1 MTLEGPPVVTLRGA
15 VAMANGF
22 PLLSGVDLELAPS
35 SLTVLVGANGAGKT
49 SLLQLLAGLIG
60 LTSGEGTVLGFNL
73 ATDDR
78 RLLRRHVGWLGH
90 EGSFYD
96 DLTVRENL
104 TFAAKALDRPL
115 DDLSSVLAR
124 VDLEGRRDT
133 IAKSLSAGSAD
144 DSVWRGCYFVDRSS
158 GCSTNP
164 TRRSTTRVGRSSTR
178 CSRSHRP
185 RGDGRRQLP
194 RPTSQCAARPDNADD
209 GRRAGRDAVIRTA
222 LFVATKDLRIEV
234 RSRVLLWQVVPFG
247 VMALLLSG
255 LALGPQQVGHSS
267 AAPGLSTWSSS
278 SWRY

>member
-15 VAMANGF
+15 VSMANGF

-96 DLTVRENL
+96 DLTVAENL

-115 DDLSSVLAR
+115 DDLSNVLAR

-133 IAKSLSAGSAD
+133 IAKALSAGQRRRLGLAWLLLRRPQLWLLDEPYASLD
-144 DSVWRGCYFVDRSS
+144 DE
-158 GCSTNP
+158 
-164 TRRSTTRVGRSSTR
+164 GRTFF
-178 CSRSHRP
+178 
-185 RGDGRRQLP
+185 D
-194 RPTSQCAARPDNADD
+194 
-209 GRRAGRDAVIRTA
+209 
-222 LFVATKDLRIEV
+222 
-234 RSRVLLWQVVPFG
+234 
-247 VMALLLSG
+247 ALLGEVIERGATVVVSSHDPLRSAQ
-255 LALGPQQVGHSS
+255 LAPTTVTMVGGRVV
-267 AAPGLSTWSSS
+267 AP
-278 SWRY
+278 

>member
-1 MTLEGPPVVTLRGA
+1 
-15 VAMANGF
+15 
-22 PLLSGVDLELAPS
+22 
-35 SLTVLVGANGAGKT
+35 LTVLVGANGAGKT

-133 IAKSLSAGSAD
+133 IAKSLSAGQRRRLGLAWLLLRRPQLWLLDEPYASLD
-144 DSVWRGCYFVDRSS
+144 DE
-158 GCSTNP
+158 
-164 TRRSTTRVGRSSTR
+164 GRTFF
-178 CSRSHRP
+178 
-185 RGDGRRQLP
+185 D
-194 RPTSQCAARPDNADD
+194 
-209 GRRAGRDAVIRTA
+209 
-222 LFVATKDLRIEV
+222 
-234 RSRVLLWQVVPFG
+234 
-247 VMALLLSG
+247 ALLGEVIDRGATVVVSSHDPLRSAQ
-255 LALGPQQVGHSS
+255 LAPITLTMVGGRVVT
-267 AAPGLSTWSSS
+267 P
-278 SWRY
+278 